1 MRVALTG
8 SSGLIGSALVRSLE
22 GDGHGVVRVV
32 RSASAGGDHGATV
45 TWDPVQGT
53 IDAAGLEGV
62 DAAVHLAGAGIG
74 DERWSDDRKRVI
86 LESRTKGTAL
96 LARTLAGL
104 AAPPAVLLS
113 GSAVGYYGDRGDE
126 VCTETSPAGT
136 GYLAEVCEAWE
147 AAATPAVE
155 AGIRTAFLRTGIVQ
169 TKAGG
174 ALKKTLPLFKL
185 GLGGRFGSGKQ
196 WWSWISLADEV
207 GAIRHLLDH
216 DVSGP
221 VNLTAPAPV
230 TNAEYTS
237 TLGSVLGRPTVLPV
251 PSFGPKLLLGAE
263 GAKAVLLDGQRAV
276 PAVLEREGYSFR
288 HPTLE
293 AALRAELGT

>member
-1 MRVALTG
+1 
-8 SSGLIGSALVRSLE
+8 SGLIGSALVRSLRD
-22 GDGHGVVRVV
+22 DGHDVVRVV
-32 RSASAGGDHGATV
+32 RSGSAGDGDATTV
-45 TWDPVQGT
+45 AWDPMQGT

-62 DAAVHLAGAGIG
+62 EAAVHLAGAGIG

-136 GYLAEVCEAWE
+136 GYLAEVCESWE

-293 AALRAELGT
+293 AALRAELSR